1 MGADAISTHVVFQ
14 IILFIL
20 SGFLQSA
27 NTALNTVNISK
38 IKRDAENEDPAA
50 IQLSEAIDKQ
60 RSIPSPIDTGRVI
73 VFALLTF
80 SCMLSYG
87 GMLFSAV
94 HSALGEEAST
104 FVSGLLSYLPVFLVL
119 CLLYM
124 VFCVALPKKKA
135 RFTAEETARSLL
147 PFIRNINRAFH
158 PFAYVVN
165 KLSSGLALLSGIDP
179 NAEVEQVTEDE
190 IRMLVD
196 AGEEKGA
203 IEEAERDMIENV
215 FEFNNMTAEDCMT
228 HRTDMQSIYL
238 DDTDENILKTIEE
251 TGYSRFPVY
260 EEDLDHILGVLTTR
274 DFLMNRT
281 KDKPSNIR
289 TLLRPV
295 RFVPETVRTDVL
307 FRHMQADKVH
317 MAIVVDEYGGTSGL
331 ITMED
336 LLEEIVGNIYDEYD
350 TQDGMDIIEKSKG
363 VWRVSGGTEIE
374 QFNMVTGMEL
384 PLDKEYDTI
393 AGFLLD
399 ELGAVPEPGSNP
411 KIDYD
416 GYRFKIEKV
425 NERRIEW
432 VEVRKIDV

>member
-1 MGADAISTHVVFQ
+1 M
-14 IILFIL
+14 
-20 SGFLQSA
+20 
-27 NTALNTVNISK
+27 
-38 IKRDAENEDPAA
+38 
-50 IQLSEAIDKQ
+50 
-60 RSIPSPIDTGRVI
+60 
-73 VFALLTF
+73 
-80 SCMLSYG
+80 
-87 GMLFSAV
+87 
-94 HSALGEEAST
+94 
-104 FVSGLLSYLPVFLVL
+104 
-119 CLLYM
+119 
-124 VFCVALPKKKA
+124 
-135 RFTAEETARSLL
+135 
-147 PFIRNINRAFH
+147 
-158 PFAYVVN
+158 VN

>member
-1 MGADAISTHVVFQ
+1 MGAGAISTHVVFQ

-20 SGFLQSA
+20 SGLLQSA
-27 NTALNTVNISK
+27 NTALNTINISK
-38 IKRDAENEDPAA
+38 IKREAESEDPSAMQ
-50 IQLSEAIDKQ
+50 ISEAVDKQ
-60 RSIPSPIDTGRVI
+60 RRIPSPINTGRI
-73 VFALLTF
+73 LLFALLTCSF
-80 SCMLSYG
+80 TLSYG
-87 GMLFSAV
+87 NMLFSAAQ
-94 HSALGEEAST
+94 SALGEGASR
-104 FVSGLLSYLPVFLVL
+104 FAAGLLSYFPVFLIL

-124 VFCVALPKKKA
+124 VFCVALPQKKA
-135 RFTAEETARSLL
+135 RLTAEETVKSLL
-147 PFIRNINRAFH
+147 PFIRNVNRVFQ
-158 PFAYVVN
+158 PFAYLVN
-165 KLSSGLALLSGIDP
+165 KLSSGLAMLSGVDP

-238 DDTDENILKTIEE
+238 EDTDENILKIIEE
-251 TGYSRFPVY
+251 TGFSRFPVY
-260 EEDLDHILGVLTTR
+260 EEDLDHIIGVLTTR

-281 KDKPSNIR
+281 RKTPRKLKS
-289 TLLRPV
+289 LLRPV

-350 TQDGMDIIEKSKG
+350 TQDSMDIIEKSKG
-363 VWRVSGGTEIE
+363 VWRVSGGTEID
-374 QFNMVTGMEL
+374 QFNKVTGMEL

-399 ELGAVPEPGSNP
+399 ELGAVPESGSKP
-411 KIDYD
+411 KIDYG
-416 GYRFKIEKV
+416 GYRFQIEKV